1 MDFTD
6 REKRMIVAGLETEW
20 GDNREAT
27 AVITNLVRLGTR
39 FKGEALEEA
48 IQVFDELQILL
59 HLEKKIFESL
69 DDGEEKQGLLNDIN
83 QNISEFNRCK
93 EIVDF
98 FQGNEQPQTD
108 DSEGVLGDKAQ
119 D

>member
-6 REKRMIVAGLETEW
+6 KEKRMIVGGLETEW
-20 GDNREAT
+20 GDNRKAAEI
-27 AVITNLVRLGTR
+27 ITNLCHLDTR
-39 FKGEALEEA
+39 FEGEALEEA

-69 DDGEEKQGLLNDIN
+69 DDGEEKQGLLSDIN
-83 QNISEFNRCK
+83 QNISELNRCK
-93 EIVDF
+93 EIVGF
-98 FQGNEQPQTD
+98 FEGNEQSETD